1 MRTPLVVAA
10 ILGAV
15 VPAMATDPPEDPAP
29 PVTTVESVDLQ
40 RYAGLWYE
48 IARIPNRFQKQCVRG
63 TTAEYLVRDA
73 KVVDTDS
80 YAKLRVSFVSFLGW
94 RPFWGDYWIIGLD
107 DDYQWAAV
115 GTPDRGYGWIL
126 ARAPELPDDTLD
138 RIFAVFERNG
148 YERTAFETSLS
159 GP

>member
-1 MRTPLVVAA
+1 
-10 ILGAV
+10 
-15 VPAMATDPPEDPAP
+15 
-29 PVTTVESVDLQ
+29 
-40 RYAGLWYE
+40 
-48 IARIPNRFQKQCVRG
+48 
-63 TTAEYLVRDA
+63 
-73 KVVDTDS
+73 VDTDS
-80 YAKLRVSFVSFLGW
+80 YAKLRVSFVSFIGW
-94 RPFWGDYWIIGLD
+94 RPVWGDYWIIGLD

-148 YERTAFETSLS
+148 YERTAFETSLP